1 MRRREFIA
9 GVGGAAVWPIAAR
22 AQQGDRLRRIGVL
35 MSLGEADPEAKASL
49 SAFTQRLAELGW
61 TDGRNLRIDVRWGS
75 DTDGIGA
82 HAVEL
87 VSTNP
92 EVLLADSTPTIQELQ
107 RLTQAIPIVFVNI
120 GDPVE
125 TGVLARL
132 TRPGGNTTGFLNM
145 EPSIGGKWLQVLKE
159 TAPSLN
165 RVLVIM
171 GFGNAAHAAR
181 LRVIEASASARLR
194 IIEASA
200 STFGLEV
207 LSSAVRDASEI
218 ERAID
223 AISHEGNAGLIVMP
237 GGPPGKHRKMI
248 FALAARY
255 RLPAIY
261 AYRYFA
267 SDGGLVSYG
276 PDDRDIFRRAASYAD
291 RILKGEKPGDLP
303 LQGPAK
309 YELVINMKTA
319 KALGLTV
326 PETLL
331 ATADEVIQ

>member
-82 HAVEL
+82 DAVEL

-125 TGVLARL
+125 TGVVARL

-159 TAPSLN
+159 TAPSLK
-165 RVLVIM
+165 RVLVNYGVWKCCTRCPLARNR
-171 GFGNAAHAAR
+171 GFGVCPLACNRGFGVDVRVGCISILRLGRGAR
-181 LRVIEASASARLR
+181 VLR
-194 IIEASA
+194 
-200 STFGLEV
+200 
-207 LSSAVRDASEI
+207 
-218 ERAID
+218 
-223 AISHEGNAGLIVMP
+223 AG
-237 GGPPGKHRKMI
+237 
-248 FALAARY
+248 
-255 RLPAIY
+255 
-261 AYRYFA
+261 
-267 SDGGLVSYG
+267 
-276 PDDRDIFRRAASYAD
+276 
-291 RILKGEKPGDLP
+291 
-303 LQGPAK
+303 
-309 YELVINMKTA
+309 
-319 KALGLTV
+319 
-326 PETLL
+326 
-331 ATADEVIQ
+331 

>member
-9 GVGGAAVWPIAAR
+9 GLGGAAVWPIAAR
-22 AQQGDRLRRIGVL
+22 AQQGDRVRRIGVL

-75 DTDGIGA
+75 DIDGIRA
-82 HAVEL
+82 DAVEL

-92 EVLLADSTPTIQELQ
+92 EVLLADLTPTIQELR

-120 GDPVE
+120 GDPAE
-125 TGVLARL
+125 TGVVARL
-132 TRPGGNTTGFLNM
+132 TRPGNTTGFLNM

-159 TAPSLN
+159 IAPSLN

-181 LRVIEASASARLR
+181 LRVIEASAS
-194 IIEASA
+194 
-200 STFGLEV
+200 TFGVEV

-303 LQGPAK
+303 LQGPVK
-309 YELVINMKTA
+309 YELVINVKTA
-319 KALGLTV
+319 KTFGLTI

>member
-1 MRRREFIA
+1 MNRRNFIA

-75 DTDGIGA
+75 DTDGMGA
-82 HAVEL
+82 DAVEL

-159 TAPSLN
+159 TAPSLK

-181 LRVIEASASARLR
+181 LRVIEASASM
-194 IIEASA
+194 
-200 STFGLEV
+200 FGVEV

-237 GGPPGKHRKMI
+237 GGPPGKHRKT
-248 FALAARY
+248 RW
-255 RLPAIY
+255 R
-261 AYRYFA
+261 
-267 SDGGLVSYG
+267 
-276 PDDRDIFRRAASYAD
+276 
-291 RILKGEKPGDLP
+291 PGTGCRP
-303 LQGPAK
+303 
-309 YELVINMKTA
+309 
-319 KALGLTV
+319 
-326 PETLL
+326 
-331 ATADEVIQ
+331 

>member
-9 GVGGAAVWPIAAR
+9 GLGGAAVWPIAAR

-82 HAVEL
+82 DAVEL

-125 TGVLARL
+125 TGVVARL

-181 LRVIEASASARLR
+181 LRV
-194 IIEASA
+194 IEASA

-276 PDDRDIFRRAASYAD
+276 PDDRDIFRPAASYAD

-303 LQGPAK
+303 LQGAVK
-309 YELVINMKTA
+309 YELVINVKTA
-319 KALGLTV
+319 KALGLTI